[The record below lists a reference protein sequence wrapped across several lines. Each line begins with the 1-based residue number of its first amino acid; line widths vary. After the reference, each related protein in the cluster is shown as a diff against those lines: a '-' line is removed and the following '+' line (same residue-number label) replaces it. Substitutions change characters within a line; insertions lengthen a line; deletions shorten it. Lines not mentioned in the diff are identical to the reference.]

1 MSDPRPAADRLLP
14 DELPRLALFLGAL
27 VPELSDRGH
36 PSAQQAAWRYAA
48 EAELDELEELAEE
61 WSVLVA
67 AGRELPLAELGR
79 LLRERFG
86 SDWQPA
92 SIGELDAVAAEL
104 ARAIVD

>member
-1 MSDPRPAADRLLP
+1 MTDPRSAADRLLP
-14 DELPRLALFLGAL
+14 EELPRLALFLGAL
-27 VPELSDRGH
+27 VPELSDRGR

-67 AGRELPLAELGR
+67 AARELPLGEVAR
-79 LLRERFG
+79 LLRERFA

-92 SIGELDAVAAEL
+92 AVGEIDAVAAEL
-104 ARAIVD
+104 ARAIFD